1 MAEALEKQGE
11 AEALN
16 LERRMTAEAKGLE
29 EKLEALNAM
38 SKEARDYETYTL
50 QLGQKKDLAL
60 ASIDANKDIASNQAE
75 VMAKALG
82 SADIN
87 IMGGDGQFF
96 NQFMKAITLGK
107 SIDGLV
113 DESDVVKSVFKDHLN
128 GERNLLEDL
137 KGVLSGAEGSSATLK
152 NLNMSKLLSQLNS
165 HPDKNQ
171 LLSLLSSG
179 LNSTNKQN
187 D

>member
-1 MAEALEKQGE
+1 
-11 AEALN
+11 
-16 LERRMTAEAKGLE
+16 
-29 EKLEALNAM
+29 
-38 SKEARDYETYTL
+38 
-50 QLGQKKDLAL
+50 
-60 ASIDANKDIASNQAE
+60 
-75 VMAKALG
+75 MAKALG